1 MTDEPIYVLL
11 LGQAAM
17 LSVPGY
23 FVLQTL
29 LARRWSGG
37 WRIAA
42 LVPLIL
48 MVPAVLHALFAL
60 SMGSNLWPIVVV
72 LLAPV
77 GFIYLVVVW
86 ASRAIT
92 ESLAA

>member
-11 LGQAAM
+11 LDQAAM

-37 WRIAA
+37 WPIKKD
-42 LVPLIL
+42 
-48 MVPAVLHALFAL
+48 
-60 SMGSNLWPIVVV
+60 STWWPM
-72 LLAPV
+72 
-77 GFIYLVVVW
+77 
-86 ASRAIT
+86 
-92 ESLAA
+92 